1 MVVFKVKCQSIKYSV
16 LFTAIYLPNIS
27 IYVQIEIDQRL
38 NGCTIC
44 TFLLFA
50 ALQADKSLRL
60 LAFLQNT
67 LRSAADRINKS
78 NFRGR
83 CGTVNYHTLFKFIV
97 IKGFPG

>member
-1 MVVFKVKCQSIKYSV
+1 M
-16 LFTAIYLPNIS
+16 S
-27 IYVQIEIDQRL
+27 IYKVLCPLYSYIFAKHIYIRININRPEVERMHVL
-38 NGCTIC
+38 Y
-44 TFLLFA
+44 FLLFA

-83 CGTVNYHTLFKFIV
+83 CGTVNYHTLLNLY
-97 IKGFPG
+97 